1 MKLKITPFS
10 WPDVRNSGLKWK
22 ERKKKTSEF
31 PCLDRIFDMGQ
42 SVFKPLRV
50 SSALKVSVPES
61 AFLPP
66 DTNLMTPFSFLPT
79 IHEFKGFLENTLV
92 FLINVLHAY

>member
-1 MKLKITPFS
+1 M
-10 WPDVRNSGLKWK
+10 
-22 ERKKKTSEF
+22 ERKKEKTSEF

-66 DTNLMTPFSFLPT
+66 DTNLMTPFSFPLS
-79 IHEFKGFLENTLV
+79 IHELKGLF
-92 FLINVLHAY
+92 